1 MLSPS
6 FMACLSWSWVT
17 SGPAPPEAAVAPQDE
32 RQVLLV
38 SGPALV
44 LRQLQLLL
52 DAVPA
57 LARLGLGLH
66 RGRCVLQEHLLIL
79 NVLLGA
85 EPPAGRTGMAG
96 NPLVPVHRQHFLQ
109 RVFCLERIVVD
120 HAAPRHPSDRDE
132 VD

>member
-6 FMACLSWSWVT
+6 FMACLSCSWVT
-17 SGPAPPEAAVAPQDE
+17 SGPAPPEGAVAPQDE
-32 RQVLLV
+32 REVLLV

-66 RGRCVLQEHLLIL
+66 RGRCVLQERQLIL
-79 NVLLGA
+79 NVLLGT

-96 NPLVPVHRQHFLQ
+96 NQ
-109 RVFCLERIVVD
+109 RSEERRVGKECRSRWSADQLKIRV
-120 HAAPRHPSDRDE
+120 
-132 VD
+132 

>member
-6 FMACLSWSWVT
+6 FMACLSCSWVT
-17 SGPAPPEAAVAPQDE
+17 SGPAPPEGAVAPQDE
-32 RQVLLV
+32 REVLLV

-44 LRQLQLLL
+44 LRQLKLLF

-66 RGRCVLQEHLLIL
+66 RGRCVLQERQLIL

-85 EPPAGRTGMAG
+85 EPPAWRSGTAG
-96 NPLVPVHRQHFLQ
+96 NQLVPVHRQHFLQ
-109 RVFCLERIVVD
+109 RVFGLERIEVD
-120 HAAPRHPSDRDE
+120 HAAPRHRSDR
-132 VD
+132 V